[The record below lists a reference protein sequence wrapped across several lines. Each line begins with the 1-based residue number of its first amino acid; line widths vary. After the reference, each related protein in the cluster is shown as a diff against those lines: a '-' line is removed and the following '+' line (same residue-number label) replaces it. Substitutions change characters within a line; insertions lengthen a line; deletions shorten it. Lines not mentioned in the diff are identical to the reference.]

1 MIIAIKFLLLI
12 NLGFIAFQDFKE
24 RQVLWFFFPTSAL
37 FFALLHYT
45 QAISWKIFLYEVITN
60 WLLITCIISILYV
73 YTKLISKK
81 KFMGHS
87 IGLGDIL
94 FFYAFGTGFQTVT
107 FIVLL
112 ACSILFSLFTFLI
125 LKNRLKLKTVP
136 LAGFM
141 GLFLMV
147 VLAMGEVFN
156 TGLNYGY

>member
-1 MIIAIKFLLLI
+1 
-12 NLGFIAFQDFKE
+12 
-24 RQVLWFFFPTSAL
+24 
-37 FFALLHYT
+37 
-45 QAISWKIFLYEVITN
+45 
-60 WLLITCIISILYV
+60 
-73 YTKLISKK
+73 
-81 KFMGHS
+81 MGHS